1 MSSEVT
7 AVIWTNYAD
16 PAGLHKLILENP
28 QLRWVQLPF
37 AGVDAFAAVIADPVI
52 RQSGVVFTSAK
63 GSYRE
68 PVAEHALA
76 LCLAL
81 GRKIRERVYAKSWGK
96 KFAKSLYDSNV
107 LIVGGGGIT
116 EELVKLL
123 QPFRAKIT
131 VIRKHADRSIG
142 GPEVAVLPFNQLDAA
157 IPNADFIVLAAALT
171 PETHGLFDAR
181 RIALMNKESY
191 LVNIARGPMIDTEAL
206 VDADQAHGLGPVSQ
220 QLARHGAG
228 HSHGFRQADVRV
240 GQRSEKR
247 AKEIARRDISG
258 KRQLPCGRS
267 AGIGALEGIGPSDK
281 AAVGEVDG
289 HVHAARAPGSGDDLV
304 RTDRRAADRDHARVI
319 CRSLC
324 RDLRH
329 GRRRRRAI
337 VGPHH
342 LGRRFQ
348 PVEIRPEIAC
358 RSAPGAGGRCGGVLG
373 RGRGA
378 AG

>member
-28 QLRWVQLPF
+28 QLIWVQLPF
-37 AGVDAFAAVIADPVI
+37 AGVDAFAAVIADSVI
-52 RQSGVVFTSAK
+52 RQRGVVFTSAK

-142 GPEVAVLPFNQLDAA
+142 GPEVAVLSFDHLDAA

-206 VDADQAHGLGPVSQ
+206 VDALNAEVI
-220 QLARHGAG
+220 AG
-228 HSHGFRQADVRV
+228 
-240 GQRSEKR
+240 
-247 AKEIARRDISG
+247 
-258 KRQLPCGRS
+258 
-267 AGIGALEGIGPSDK
+267 
-281 AAVGEVDG
+281 AAVDVTDPEPLPDG
-289 HVHAARAPGSGDDLV
+289 HPLWDAKNVIITPHTADTNEMVLRMFSVRIRENVAAFLGD
-304 RTDRRAADRDHARVI
+304 
-319 CRSLC
+319 SKW
-324 RDLRH
+324 
-329 GRRRRRAI
+329 
-337 VGPHH
+337 VGTVSAE
-342 LGRRFQ
+342 LGY
-348 PVEIRPEIAC
+348 
-358 RSAPGAGGRCGGVLG
+358 
-373 RGRGA
+373 
-378 AG
+378 

>member
-52 RQSGVVFTSAK
+52 RQRGVVFTSAK

-131 VIRKHADRSIG
+131 VIRKRADRSIG
-142 GPEVAVLPFNQLDAA
+142 GPEVAVLSIDHLDAA

-206 VDADQAHGLGPVSQ
+206 VDALNAEVI
-220 QLARHGAG
+220 AG
-228 HSHGFRQADVRV
+228 
-240 GQRSEKR
+240 
-247 AKEIARRDISG
+247 
-258 KRQLPCGRS
+258 
-267 AGIGALEGIGPSDK
+267 
-281 AAVGEVDG
+281 AAVDVTDPEPLPDG
-289 HVHAARAPGSGDDLV
+289 HPLWDAKNVIITPHTADTNEMVLRMFSVRIRENVAAFLGD
-304 RTDRRAADRDHARVI
+304 
-319 CRSLC
+319 SKW
-324 RDLRH
+324 
-329 GRRRRRAI
+329 
-337 VGPHH
+337 VGTVSAE
-342 LGRRFQ
+342 LGY
-348 PVEIRPEIAC
+348 
-358 RSAPGAGGRCGGVLG
+358 
-373 RGRGA
+373 
-378 AG
+378 